1 MTGDEIVNGFS
12 TGLRQLHVNEASLVR
27 PSGYQRVF
35 TARAQSRETERG
47 RSPSRHACSYRTIYR
62 RSAKTLQRTSP
73 IFPSTHRLKHKVP
86 YLTLPVLSKS
96 GWRGQ
101 YGGTEEL
108 LQVHSRERTLATRWS
123 GNRPPKKFSVASLIL
138 IIAHHKQPHPWLLQE
153 VASCKPLTCTQN
165 DWTLLYKISTFS
177 VVHKRL
183 DYLVL
188 FA

>member
-73 IFPSTHRLKHKVP
+73 IFPSIHRLKHRVP

-123 GNRPPKKFSVASLIL
+123 GNRAPKKILGSVIDSNYSAPQAAPPMAFAGS
-138 IIAHHKQPHPWLLQE
+138 HKLQ
-153 VASCKPLTCTQN
+153 APNLHS
-165 DWTLLYKISTFS
+165 WTLLYKISTFS

-183 DYLVL
+183 TYRVL